1 MQVVM
6 NMELAFSSTCEH
18 AFSPAPF
25 VELLSKAFSESVK
38 WPCGVFPLK

>member
-1 MQVVM
+1 M

-18 AFSPAPF
+18 AVSPAPF

-38 WPCGVFPLK
+38 